1 MAGDH
6 VLTVDAVVKEYGS
19 KRVVDR
25 VSLDVKRGEIM
36 GFLGPNGA
44 GKTTTIR
51 MIMGITAPD
60 EGKIVFHLNGKP
72 SSQIPKARV
81 GYLPEERGL
90 YREARVMEI
99 LVFLGG
105 LKGLSA
111 QEARKR
117 AKQWLER
124 MGLGAYAN
132 AKVNEL
138 SKGMA
143 QKVQFIAAVMH
154 DPDLVVLDEPYSGL
168 DPVNQDVFKRE
179 IIALADRGCAVL
191 LSSHQMNLVEETCH
205 RLFLINKGKRVLYG
219 PIREI
224 KAEYGVHRVVMVVN
238 DPKWRLPESRSVE
251 SVQRDGQRWTCLL
264 RPGTEPVDF
273 LRELPPQS
281 PIEEIS
287 VARISLHDIFVR
299 IAQGGEAA

>member
-1 MAGDH
+1 MSVDR
-6 VLTVDAVVKEYGS
+6 VLTVDAVVKEYGA

-25 VSLDVKRGEIM
+25 VSLEVKRGEIM

-60 EGKIVFHLNGKP
+60 EGEIMFHLNGKP
-72 SSQIPKARV
+72 SSRIPKERV

-105 LKGLSA
+105 LKGLSV
-111 QEARKR
+111 QGARKR
-117 AKQWLER
+117 AKEWLER

-143 QKVQFIAAVMH
+143 QKVQFIAAVLH
-154 DPDLVVLDEPYSGL
+154 DPDLVVLDEPFSGL
-168 DPVNQDVFKRE
+168 DPVNQDVFKQE
-179 IIALADRGCAVL
+179 IQALAERGCAVL

-205 RLFLINKGKRVLYG
+205 RLFLIHQGKRVLYG
-219 PIREI
+219 PIRDI
-224 KAEYGVHRVVMVVN
+224 KAEYGVHRVVMFVN
-238 DPKWRLPESRSVE
+238 DPHWHMPESKFVE
-251 SVQRDGQRWTCLL
+251 TVKREGQKWTCLL

-273 LRELPPQS
+273 LRELPPKS

>member
-1 MAGDH
+1 MARDR
-6 VLTVDAVVKEYGS
+6 VLTVDAVVKEFGT

-25 VSLDVKRGEIM
+25 VSLEVSRGEIM

-60 EGKIVFHLNGKP
+60 EGTITFRLNGVP
-72 SSQIPKARV
+72 TSEIPKASV

-90 YREARVMEI
+90 YKEARIMDI
-99 LVFLGG
+99 LVFLAG
-105 LKGLSA
+105 LKGLPA
-111 QEARKR
+111 TMARKR
-117 AKQWLER
+117 AKKWLER
-124 MGLGAYAN
+124 LGLGAYTN

-143 QKVQFIAAVMH
+143 QKVQFIAAVLH
-154 DPDLVVLDEPYSGL
+154 EPDLVVLDEPFSGL
-168 DPVNQDVFKRE
+168 DPVNQDVFKQE
-179 IIALADRGCAVL
+179 IRKLAERGCAVL

-205 RLFLINKGKRVLYG
+205 RLFLIHQGQRVLYG
-219 PIREI
+219 PIRDI
-224 KAEYGVHRVVMVVN
+224 KAEYGVHRVVMLVT
-238 DPKWRLPESRSVE
+238 DERWRFPESNLVE
-251 SVQRDGQRWTCLL
+251 SIRQDGLKWTCLL
-264 RPGTEPVDF
+264 RPGMEPSDF
-273 LRELPPQS
+273 LRELPETS

-299 IAQGGEAA
+299 VAQGGQAA